1 MEFILFQGILN
12 RKTPFKFLFGY
23 KPEFFFTLE
32 HLQLQIL
39 KKLKLSFITTI
50 IKWLSQCHITWLLWN
65 YSIFRWSFL
74 FALNF

>member
-1 MEFILFQGILN
+1 MMEFILFQGILN

-50 IKWLSQCHITWLLWN
+50 IK
-65 YSIFRWSFL
+65 
-74 FALNF
+74 